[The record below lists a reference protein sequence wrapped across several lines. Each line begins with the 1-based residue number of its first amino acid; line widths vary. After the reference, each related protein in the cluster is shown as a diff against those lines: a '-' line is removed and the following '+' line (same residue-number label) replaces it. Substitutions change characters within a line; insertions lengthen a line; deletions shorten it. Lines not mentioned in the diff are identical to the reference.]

1 VAKVIPFP
9 KKQEDESQHEDNSR
23 MELITR
29 LWPPL
34 IEAARQMRARGA
46 DRPQIIRMLRAALET
61 LEEDE
66 AKAKS
71 KAKSKEQ

>member
-1 VAKVIPFP
+1 MAEVIPFR
-9 KKQEDESQHEDNSR
+9 KRQDDGSQQEDNPR
-23 MELITR
+23 MELITK

-34 IEAARQMRARGA
+34 IDAARQMRALGA

-66 AKAKS
+66 AKS
-71 KAKSKEQ
+71 KSKE